1 MKTRKILVLGLG
13 LAATWQAW
21 AVGPINPAR
30 LGAAD
35 AVLNYCGQI
44 NPTGVHAYQTYRAS
58 LISQQSADSIALA
71 VKSAAYK
78 QKYAEIGSALSAAT
92 PAWAI
97 QACVK
102 IMTDQPAP

>member
-1 MKTRKILVLGLG
+1 MKTRTLLALGFG
-13 LAATWQAW
+13 LAAALQAW
-21 AVGPINPAR
+21 AIGPINPAR

-35 AVLNYCGQI
+35 AVLTFCGQI
-44 NPTGVHAYQTYRAS
+44 NPTGVPAYQAYRAA
-58 LISQQSADSIALA
+58 LLNQQSAESISVAL
-71 VKSAAYK
+71 KTTAYK
-78 QKYAEIGSALSAAT
+78 KKYNEIGSALSAAT